1 MAQRRHGRKRR
12 HRGLKIAAI
21 AVGVLGVLGGGT
33 AYAAYRYDA
42 STSDRIL
49 PGVAIDG
56 VAVGGMTRAEAI
68 SAIDRRTGVELGGPL
83 TVSAADRTWTVTPAE
98 LGMRADVAGA
108 VDRAFALAD
117 DLSFVSRVWHRA
129 REIPLGARLGIR
141 YRYDDQAIQS
151 FVQDAYQAVHV
162 PAVDAR
168 VALDGDQVVMRKA
181 KEGRDLLMGGSIDR
195 IRSALEQRSSSVELP
210 VKTVAPAVPNRNV
223 GKTIV
228 IDLSDN
234 TLTLYDAFKAE
245 KEYPV
250 ATAMPGYTTPVG
262 TWKIV
267 NKVENPTW
275 YNPAPE
281 TWGAGEPLVIP
292 PGPGNPLGTRA
303 LYLNAPGI
311 RIHGTY
317 SSDSIGTH
325 ASHGCIRMY
334 ISDSE
339 ELYPLVP
346 IGTSVLIQP

>member
-1 MAQRRHGRKRR
+1 MAQRRHGPRRR
-12 HRGLKIAAI
+12 HRALKIAAI

-42 STSDRIL
+42 ATSDRIL
-49 PGVAIDG
+49 PGIAIDG
-56 VAVGGMTRAEAI
+56 VPVGGMARDEAI
-68 SAIDRRTGVELGGPL
+68 SAVRRRAGAELGGPL
-83 TVSAADRTWTVTPAE
+83 TVSAADRTWTVTPAA

-129 REIPLGARLGIR
+129 REIPLGARIGLT
-141 YRYDDQAIQS
+141 YVYDDQAIQS
-151 FVQDAYQAVHV
+151 FVQDAYQAIHV
-162 PAVDAR
+162 SAVDAR
-168 VALDGDQVVMRKA
+168 VALVDDQVVMRKA
-181 KEGRDLLMGGSIDR
+181 QQGRDLLMGGSIDR
-195 IRSALEQRSSSVELP
+195 IRTALEQRSSSVALP
-210 VKTVAPAVPNRNV
+210 VKTVEPAVRNRNV
-223 GKTIV
+223 GKSIV
-228 IDLSDN
+228 VDLSDN
-234 TLTLYDAFKAE
+234 TLTLYDAFKVE

-275 YNPAPE
+275 YNPAPD

-317 SSDSIGTH
+317 ASYSIGTH

-346 IGTSVLIQP
+346 IGTRVLIKP